1 MTKIANKRLV
11 ENFFDYFVK
20 PDVDGA
26 LSLLTKNAKWR
37 VMGQQG
43 GLPISGEMDRQG
55 IAVLMNDIKELMSE
69 RLQLIATGWTIEDN
83 RVAVEI
89 TSNATMKNG
98 KKYHNLYHFLI
109 VISDDKI
116 ETIREYMDTDQVKRV
131 FLDS

>member
-1 MTKIANKRLV
+1 
-11 ENFFDYFVK
+11 
-20 PDVDGA
+20 
-26 LSLLTKNAKWR
+26 
-37 VMGQQG
+37 MGQQG

-69 RLQLIATGWTIEDN
+69 RLQLIVTGWTIEDN